1 MNGLEFN
8 PDAEIQR
15 LKEKVLLLERQIR
28 KPKLV
33 GLIGVAGA
41 GKSTVANIVER
52 DYGFSKIRFA
62 GGIKSMLRALLHE
75 AGVERGRI
83 QEMIDGSLK
92 EVACDELAGRSPRY
106 CLQTLGTEWGR
117 EFVSQ
122 NFWVDLTMH
131 SVDNLLAVS
140 KSVVIDDVRF
150 PNEVKAVKDS
160 GGRIFRVMRDHN
172 SIPEAGHKSEGQI
185 LEFDACILNTGS
197 LSDLEDQI
205 KQLIQ

>member
-8 PDAEIQR
+8 PDTEIQR
-15 LKEKVLLLERQIR
+15 LKEKVLSLERQLKR
-28 KPKLV
+28 PKLV
-33 GLIGVAGA
+33 GLIGAAGA
-41 GKSTVANIVER
+41 GKSTVANIIEN

-62 GGIKSMLRALLHE
+62 NGIKSMLRALLYE
-75 AGVERGRI
+75 AGVDHGRI
-83 QEMIDGSLK
+83 HEMVDGSLK
-92 EVACDELAGRSPRY
+92 ETACDELAGKSPRY

-117 EFVSQ
+117 DFLSQ

-131 SVDNLLAVS
+131 SVDNLLAIS

-160 GGRIFRVMRDHN
+160 GGRIFRVMRDQDA
-172 SIPEAGHKSEGQI
+172 IPEAGHKSEGQI

-197 LSDLEDQI
+197 VSDLEDQI
-205 KQLIQ
+205 AKLI

>member
-8 PDAEIQR
+8 PDTEIQR
-15 LKEKVLLLERQIR
+15 LKEKVLSLERQLKR
-28 KPKLV
+28 PKLV
-33 GLIGVAGA
+33 GLIGAAGA
-41 GKSTVANIVER
+41 GKSTIANILEN

-62 GGIKSMLRALLHE
+62 NGIKSMLRTLLYE
-75 AGVERGRI
+75 AGVDHGRI
-83 QEMIDGSLK
+83 HEMIDGSLK
-92 EVACDELAGRSPRY
+92 ETACDELAGKSPRY

-117 EFVSQ
+117 DFLSQ

-131 SVDNLLAVS
+131 TVDNVLAIS

-150 PNEVKAVKDS
+150 PNEVQAVKDS
-160 GGRIFRVMRDHN
+160 GGRIFRVMRDQD

-197 LSDLEDQI
+197 VSDLEDQI
-205 KQLIQ
+205 AKLI

>member
-8 PDAEIQR
+8 PDTEIQR
-15 LKEKVLLLERQIR
+15 LKEKVLSLERQLK

-33 GLIGVAGA
+33 GLIGAAGA
-41 GKSTVANIVER
+41 GKSTTANIIER

-62 GGIKSMLRALLHE
+62 GGIKSMLRALLYE
-75 AGVERGRI
+75 AGVDHGRI
-83 QEMIDGSLK
+83 HEMIDGSLK
-92 EVACDELAGRSPRY
+92 ETACDELAGKSPRY

-117 EFVSQ
+117 DFMSK

-131 SVDNLLAVS
+131 SVDNLLAIS

-160 GGRIFRVMRDHN
+160 GGRVFRVMRDQD

-197 LSDLEDQI
+197 VSDLEDQI
-205 KQLIQ
+205 AHLI